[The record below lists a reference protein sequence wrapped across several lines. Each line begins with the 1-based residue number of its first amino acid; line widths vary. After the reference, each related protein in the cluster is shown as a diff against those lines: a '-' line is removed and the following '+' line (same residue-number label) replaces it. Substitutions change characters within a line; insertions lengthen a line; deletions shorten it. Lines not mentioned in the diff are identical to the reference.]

1 MGLLITVCLITWNIY
16 GTTEAPPSR
25 GFSYIEMWITIVQF
39 NILLAIFEYSCILV
53 LKRSNIR
60 PRIFKKKFLNL
71 DQVIKIIDMISL
83 FVSVSLFSVFN
94 VFYWTKTK
102 SLKNVDIM

>member
-1 MGLLITVCLITWNIY
+1 MGLLITVCLITWNVY
-16 GTTEAPPSR
+16 GSTKAPPSR
-25 GFSYIEMWITIVQF
+25 GFSYIEMWITAVQC

-83 FVSVSLFSVFN
+83 FVSVSLFSVFIA
-94 VFYWTKTK
+94 FYWN
-102 SLKNVDIM
+102 S